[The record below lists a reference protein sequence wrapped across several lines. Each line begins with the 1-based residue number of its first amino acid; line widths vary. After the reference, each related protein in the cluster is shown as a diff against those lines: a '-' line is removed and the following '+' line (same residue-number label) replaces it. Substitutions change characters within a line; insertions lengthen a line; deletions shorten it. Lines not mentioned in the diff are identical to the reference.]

1 MRTPLAL
8 QDTVKDSERIMVMED
23 TNALHGVSKVRDVRP
38 VRGGAPSAEASKLLG
53 YEVCVVTSTLSILS
67 ERMG

>member
-1 MRTPLAL
+1 M
-8 QDTVKDSERIMVMED
+8 DTED
-23 TNALHGVSKVRDVRP
+23 TNASHGVSEVRDVRP

-53 YEVCVVTSTLSILS
+53 NEVCVVTSTLSKLS